1 MPQNNLPAFQQDL
14 LNPSAGTSSDLYHAV
29 TPLITSSD
37 ENTLK
42 GYDAERITKLKE
54 DVRKGLVGLE
64 YLTGAKSN
72 KGETFYDAHPVQ
84 AVLTDVLKKS
94 PLIGA
99 GAALGGIGTNYLR
112 QMQNMMSTEKAQ
124 MARANNPQDPTNP
137 NNLLDSSRGPLRED
151 IARTFGELSDDL
163 KVSPELRFRR
173 LDDLEQRSPVDMKEY
188 PAKFTALETQRAE
201 AIDNYRKQYS
211 AIQNEQAKAIGRIQ
225 KGEPIA
231 NVIADMNLSINNGAD
246 ITPEAV
252 DNYFRN
258 KLSDLDIGY
267 NTAISDYK
275 TKANSLMR
283 NLETGGYAPQYK
295 ALEMQKSILTKQ
307 HNQQLEQLIAT
318 KNMALKKPLEEQ
330 FRARISEIEQAQK
343 NLVNQARQ
351 SPAQAKL
358 RDYANFMESLKRKQ
372 DSGKPFKPYIG
383 EGLHNIGDNKYIK
396 KVLEHPKVKALV
408 DTKGAQWVLERLKSL
423 LPGKY
428 QAVGDLLEKGN
439 ITGAD
444 KFFNEGLIGDI
455 MQEVSGGKDFSAA
468 NPNEHAFAN
477 TTLKDIKNPK
487 YHSSGL
493 RKAWTRTALP
503 IAAGTGIALGGQGL
517 YALVKA
523 IQNRAF
529 EDEKIKEWKKT
540 LLKSRGNFDAAE
552 QIK

>member
-1 MPQNNLPAFQQDL
+1 MPLPNSTAFREDL
-14 LNPSAGTSSDLYHAV
+14 SNPSAGTTSDLYHAV
-29 TPLITSSD
+29 TPLISSSD

-42 GYDAERITKLKE
+42 GYDAERINRLKE
-54 DVRKGLVGLE
+54 EVRKGLVGLE

-72 KGETFYDAHPVQ
+72 KGKTFYDEHPVQ
-84 AVLTDVLKKS
+84 ATLTDVLKNS
-94 PLIGA
+94 PVIGA
-99 GAALGGIGTNYLR
+99 GVALGGIGTNYLR

-124 MARANNPQDPTNP
+124 MARANNPQDPSNP
-137 NNLLDSSRGPLRED
+137 TNLLDSSRGPLRED

-163 KVSPELRFRR
+163 KVSPERRFRR
-173 LDDLEQRSPVDMKEY
+173 LDDLEQRPVVDMKEY
-188 PAKFTALETQRAE
+188 PAKFTALESQRAE

-211 AIQNEQAKAIGRIQ
+211 AIQNEQAKAMGRIQ
-225 KGEPIA
+225 KGEPIE
-231 NVIADMNLSINNGAD
+231 NIIAEMNLGINNGASP
-246 ITPEAV
+246 TAETV
-252 DNYFRN
+252 DSYFKN
-258 KLSDLDIGY
+258 KLNDLDIGY
-267 NTAISDYK
+267 NTSVADYK
-275 TKANSLMR
+275 SRVNDLMR
-283 NLETGGYAPQYK
+283 AVESGGYAPQYK

-358 RDYANFMESLKRKQ
+358 RDYANFMETLKRKQ

-383 EGLHNIGDNKYIK
+383 EGLQTIGDNKYIK
-396 KVLEHPKVKALV
+396 KILEQPKVKALV
-408 DTKGAQWVLERLKSL
+408 ETKGAQWVLDRLKSL

-444 KFFNEGLIGDI
+444 KFFNEGFIGDI
-455 MQEVSGGKDFSAA
+455 MQEVNGGKDFSAA
-468 NPNEHAFAN
+468 NPDEHAFAN

-493 RKAWTRTALP
+493 RRAWTRTALP

-529 EDEKIKEWKKT
+529 EDEKIKNWKKT

-552 QIK
+552 QIR